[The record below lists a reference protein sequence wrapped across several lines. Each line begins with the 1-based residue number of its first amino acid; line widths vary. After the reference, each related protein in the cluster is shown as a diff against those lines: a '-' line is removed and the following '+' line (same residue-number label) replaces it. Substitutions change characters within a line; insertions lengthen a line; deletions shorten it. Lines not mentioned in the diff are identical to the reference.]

1 MVRDGLM
8 EEARGL
14 HGDCGKMDRHNPKIN
29 LFDRSVIY
37 CTCHKGYLVALRDLS
52 GVPENFSLNTHHPRL
67 LFPIKKPFI
76 LKEYFVAA

>member
-1 MVRDGLM
+1 M
-8 EEARGL
+8 EAGGL

-52 GVPENFSLNTHHPRL
+52 GVPENFFAEHSPPTVRYPHKET
-67 LFPIKKPFI
+67 FFEI
-76 LKEYFVAA
+76 EYFVAA

>member
-1 MVRDGLM
+1 M
-8 EEARGL
+8 EARGL

-52 GVPENFSLNTHHPRL
+52 GVPENFSLNTHPTL
-67 LFPIKKPFI
+67 LLLRASDLPKKKPFI
-76 LKEYFVAA
+76 LLLLRLVHYI